1 MNALY
6 GIEPLSKE
14 IAVDLRNLLNLA
26 NLPISTTQAWEHSL
40 GNNVEIPTFTKLV
53 MFLHN
58 RLVSID
64 LIESRKPAVPVRSSI
79 QSTNHRQTTRPSGN
93 STVRGHSFH
102 STLESGS
109 IRCSLCQQNHVLRR
123 CPDFLAKDCFARK
136 VIVDRSKACINFL
149 SASHS
154 LSQCS
159 SNRNCSQCGQRH
171 HTLLQFPNAQQ
182 SPSLTPGVSR
192 QHTSDSGRSADSSTL
207 QLFSAVASHLNS
219 TTLLATALVRIVNNS
234 TGQSALV
241 RALIDHGSEG
251 TLITENIVQALR
263 LKRHP
268 VRAEITGIGNT
279 SHNQCRHSTD
289 FTIISCSGSDFNAY
303 VSSAFI
309 LRSLTDPNFIKS
321 GRIDLFIGVDIIPQ
335 LMLPDIRKGTLA
347 EPIAQNTQLGWIV
360 FGPAEAAQTTSIS
373 IRCNLANLNNTVIG
387 RSRQIA
393 LNRFHALERKLNHR
407 PDFSQKYVS
416 TIQEYFDL
424 KQIKEVKGSEE
435 EHTRINA
442 QRQLSIS
449 ACTVP
454 HHAVI
459 KDDSLTTKM
468 RVVYDASCKTS
479 NGRSLNDILCTGP
492 ALQNDLGGA
501 ILNWRFHRYVFVA
514 DITKMYRCIDMHDE
528 DAQYQR
534 ILWRDEK
541 GLIKEY
547 FSTTV
552 TFGTASAPFTAI
564 RVIHQIASDERERYP
579 LAEHVLKKEIYVDDV
594 QTGHETI
601 DEALKIRNDVIAAL
615 QSAGMELKKWA
626 SNHPDIL
633 ESIPTTDLSNSS
645 IFEIDNNDSI
655 KTLGLYWH
663 PNKDG
668 FGFNLKFPLN
678 PIFTKRSILSTVA
691 RLFDPLGYLAPVI
704 IAAKILLKEVWSFRI
719 ERKDEPPALL
729 DWDDP
734 LQDQLAE
741 RWRQLIQELPDI
753 EEIHIPRV
761 DLSGALLCTQ
771 LADWIVNQLQASHHT
786 ISVHYWSD
794 AMIVL
799 YWINGDPRRW
809 KTFVSNRIGAILEAS
824 SPSQWRHVLTQE
836 NPADCATRGLTPSQ
850 LKHHTLW
857 WNGPH
862 WLQLSEEHW
871 PVNPVQSPKSELISG
886 EQSLKH
892 IGAHISYVKRF
903 IYNTRHKK
911 ADRLTGPI
919 QVSEFQQALFALV
932 RMVQQEVYS
941 EELSRL
947 RSNKFLSKHNKL
959 SQLSPF
965 LDDEGLIRVKGRLK
979 NALQL
984 SISQRTPI
992 ILPKAHHLT
1001 ILVIRNAHHNT
1012 LHGGVQLTLSTIHQV
1027 FWIVN
1032 EFLNG
1037 QRMFHLFW
1045 KKWSADWLSHL
1056 QARPKWRHETDNLQ
1070 RNDMIIIKD
1079 DRTGPSD
1086 WKLGRIIDLHPEA
1099 DGLVRVA
1106 TIKTSTVIYKS
1117 AATNCLRLRTGAG
1130 EDLPENGLL
1139 DRQSLVDLVEARLDH
1154 IRLDVRAQDQG
1165 DGGWSLDPLIR
1176 ER

>member
-1 MNALY
+1 MALTETNYSVAWNLVVKRYNNPRLQFMYNMNALY

-40 GNNVEIPTFTKLV
+40 GNNVEIPTFTKLEV
-53 MFLHN
+53 FLHN
-58 RLVSID
+58 RL
-64 LIESRKPAVPVRSSI
+64 
-79 QSTNHRQTTRPSGN
+79 TTIPSGN

-109 IRCSLCQQNHVLRR
+109 IRCSLCQQNHVLGR

-136 VIVDRSKACINFL
+136 VIVDRSKACINCL

-171 HTLLQFPNAQQ
+171 HTLLHFPNAQQ
-182 SPSLTPGVSR
+182 SSSLTPEVSR
-192 QHTSDSGRSADSSTL
+192 QHASDSGRSAAAVQNAPST

-219 TTLLATALVRIVNNS
+219 TTLLASALVRIVNNS

-321 GRIDLFIGVDIIPQ
+321 GRIDLLIGVDIIPQ
-335 LMLPDIRKGTLA
+335 LMLPDIRKG
-347 EPIAQNTQLGWIV
+347 
-360 FGPAEAAQTTSIS
+360 
-373 IRCNLANLNNTVIG
+373 TVIG

-393 LNRFHALERKLNHR
+393 LNRFHALERTLNHR
-407 PDFSQKYVS
+407 PDFSQQYAS

-442 QRQLSIS
+442 QGQLSIS

-479 NGRSLNDILCTGP
+479 NGRSLNDILCTCP
-492 ALQNDLGGA
+492 ALQNDLGGV
-501 ILNWRFHRYVFVA
+501 ILNWRIHRYVFVA
-514 DITKMYRCIDMHDE
+514 DITKMYRCIDMHEE

-534 ILWRDEK
+534 IFWRDEK

-547 FSTTV
+547 FLTTV

-601 DEALKIRNDVIAAL
+601 DGALKIRNDVIAAL

-645 IFEIDNNDSI
+645 IFEIDNKDSI

-663 PNKDG
+663 PNKYG
-668 FGFNLKFPLN
+668 FGFNLKF
-678 PIFTKRSILSTVA
+678 SV
-691 RLFDPLGYLAPVI
+691 
-704 IAAKILLKEVWSFRI
+704 
-719 ERKDEPPALL
+719 
-729 DWDDP
+729 
-734 LQDQLAE
+734 
-741 RWRQLIQELPDI
+741 
-753 EEIHIPRV
+753 
-761 DLSGALLCTQ
+761 CTQ

-862 WLQLSEEHW
+862 WLHLSEEHW
-871 PVNPVQSPKSELISG
+871 PVKPVQSPKSELISG

-965 LDDEGLIRVKGRLK
+965 LDDEGLMRVKGRLK

-984 SISQRTPI
+984 SMSQRTPI

-1032 EFLNG
+1032 GKQAVKRILRQCVTCFKHRSSPSSQLMGDLPAHRVNPPKRAFEATGVDYTEFL
-1037 QRMFHLFW
+1037 
-1045 KKWSADWLSHL
+1045 
-1056 QARPKWRHETDNLQ
+1056 
-1070 RNDMIIIKD
+1070 
-1079 DRTGPSD
+1079 
-1086 WKLGRIIDLHPEA
+1086 
-1099 DGLVRVA
+1099 
-1106 TIKTSTVIYKS
+1106 
-1117 AATNCLRLRTGAG
+1117 
-1130 EDLPENGLL
+1130 ENGVQIGYLIC
-1139 DRQSLVDLVEARLDH
+1139 R
-1154 IRLDVRAQDQG
+1154 RAPSG
-1165 DGGWSLDPLIR
+1165 ATKLTIFSVTT
-1176 ER
+1176 

>member
-1 MNALY
+1 MAITETNYSVAWNLVVKRYNNPRLQFMYNMNALY

-40 GNNVEIPTFTKLV
+40 SNNVEIPTFTKLEV
-53 MFLHN
+53 FLHN

-136 VIVDRSKACINFL
+136 
-149 SASHS
+149 
-154 LSQCS
+154 
-159 SNRNCSQCGQRH
+159 
-171 HTLLQFPNAQQ
+171 
-182 SPSLTPGVSR
+182 
-192 QHTSDSGRSADSSTL
+192 HTSDSGRSADAVQNAPST

-268 VRAEITGIGNT
+268 VRAKITGVGST

-321 GRIDLFIGVDIIPQ
+321 GRIDLLIGVDIIPQ
-335 LMLPDIRKGTLA
+335 LMLPDIRKGTVA

-373 IRCNLANLNNTVIG
+373 IEDHFQQTHI
-387 RSRQIA
+387 RQP
-393 LNRFHALERKLNHR
+393 NG
-407 PDFSQKYVS
+407 KY
-416 TIQEYFDL
+416 L
-424 KQIKEVKGSEE
+424 IKEVKRSEE

-492 ALQNDLGGA
+492 ALQNDLGGV
-501 ILNWRFHRYVFVA
+501 ILNWRLHRYVFVA
-514 DITKMYRCIDMHDE
+514 DITKMYRCIDMHEE

-534 ILWRDEK
+534 IIWRDEK

-547 FSTTV
+547 FLTTV

-579 LAEHVLKKEIYVDDV
+579 LAEHVLKKEMYVDDV

-601 DEALKIRNDVIAAL
+601 DGALKIRNDVIAAL

-633 ESIPTTDLSNSS
+633 ESIPTTDLSN
-645 IFEIDNNDSI
+645 I
-655 KTLGLYWH
+655 
-663 PNKDG
+663 
-668 FGFNLKFPLN
+668 
-678 PIFTKRSILSTVA
+678 A
-691 RLFDPLGYLAPVI
+691 RLFDLLGYLAPVI

-719 ERKDEPPALL
+719 ERKDEPPASL

-734 LQDQLAE
+734 LPDQLAE
-741 RWRQLIQELPDI
+741 RSSETFWKEEVLGAELELMNKI
-753 EEIHIPRV
+753 N
-761 DLSGALLCTQ
+761 G
-771 LADWIVNQLQASHHT
+771 ASHIAKHQIFMKHDRPIKKRYYPRNPAT
-786 ISVHYWSD
+786 QAI
-794 AMIVL
+794 
-799 YWINGDPRRW
+799 INEQVDELLSQGL
-809 KTFVSNRIGAILEAS
+809 IE
-824 SPSQWRHVLTQE
+824 PSQPTSR
-836 NPADCATRGLTPSQ
+836 NPR
-850 LKHHTLW
+850 K
-857 WNGPH
+857 
-862 WLQLSEEHW
+862 
-871 PVNPVQSPKSELISG
+871 
-886 EQSLKH
+886 
-892 IGAHISYVKRF
+892 KR
-903 IYNTRHKK
+903 
-911 ADRLTGPI
+911 
-919 QVSEFQQALFALV
+919 
-932 RMVQQEVYS
+932 
-941 EELSRL
+941 
-947 RSNKFLSKHNKL
+947 
-959 SQLSPF
+959 
-965 LDDEGLIRVKGRLK
+965 
-979 NALQL
+979 
-984 SISQRTPI
+984 
-992 ILPKAHHLT
+992 
-1001 ILVIRNAHHNT
+1001 
-1012 LHGGVQLTLSTIHQV
+1012 
-1027 FWIVN
+1027 
-1032 EFLNG
+1032 
-1037 QRMFHLFW
+1037 
-1045 KKWSADWLSHL
+1045 
-1056 QARPKWRHETDNLQ
+1056 
-1070 RNDMIIIKD
+1070 
-1079 DRTGPSD
+1079 
-1086 WKLGRIIDLHPEA
+1086 
-1099 DGLVRVA
+1099 
-1106 TIKTSTVIYKS
+1106 TV
-1117 AATNCLRLRTGAG
+1117 
-1130 EDLPENGLL
+1130 
-1139 DRQSLVDLVEARLDH
+1139 
-1154 IRLDVRAQDQG
+1154 
-1165 DGGWSLDPLIR
+1165 
-1176 ER
+1176 

>member
-1 MNALY
+1 MALTETNYSVAWNLVVKRYNNPRLQFMYNMNALY

-14 IAVDLRNLLNLA
+14 IAVDLRNLLILA
-26 NLPISTTQAWEHSL
+26 NVCISEFRRLHIAIDSCDHWLVHHLLTKLPISATQAWEHSL
-40 GNNVEIPTFTKLV
+40 GNNVKIPTFTKLEV
-53 MFLHN
+53 FLHN

-136 VIVDRSKACINFL
+136 VIFDRSKASIALVLPTL
-149 SASHS
+149 SVNAAATETA
-154 LSQCS
+154 
-159 SNRNCSQCGQRH
+159 RNVH
-171 HTLLQFPNAQQ
+171 A
-182 SPSLTPGVSR
+182 
-192 QHTSDSGRSADSSTL
+192 SDSGRSADAVQNAPST

-321 GRIDLFIGVDIIPQ
+321 GRIDLLIGVDIIPQ
-335 LMLPDIRKGTLA
+335 LMLPDIRKGTVA

-373 IRCNLANLNNTVIG
+373 IRCNLANLNNMVIG

-393 LNRFHALERKLNHR
+393 LNRFHALERKLEHR
-407 PDFSQKYVS
+407 PDFSQQYVS

-449 ACTVP
+449 ACTAP

-492 ALQNDLGGA
+492 ALQGGGV
-501 ILNWRFHRYVFVA
+501 ILNWRLHRYVFVA
-514 DITKMYRCIDMHDE
+514 DITKMYRCIDMHEE

-534 ILWRDEK
+534 IFWRDEK

-547 FSTTV
+547 FLTTV

-594 QTGHETI
+594 HETI
-601 DEALKIRNDVIAAL
+601 DGALKIRNDVIAAL

-645 IFEIDNNDSI
+645 VFEIDNKDSI
-655 KTLGLYWH
+655 KTLGWYWH

-668 FGFNLKFPLN
+668 FGFNLKFSFN

-719 ERKDEPPALL
+719 ERKDEPPASL

-734 LQDQLAE
+734 LPDQLAE

-753 EEIHIPRV
+753 EEIHIPRWLGFDLRHV
-761 DLSGALLCTQ
+761 STLQLHMFCDGSSMAYAACAYLRASCTDGSVQVILLAARSRVTPVKPLTIPRVELSGALLCTQ

-799 YWINGDPRRW
+799 YWISGDPRRW

-862 WLQLSEEHW
+862 WLHLSEEHS

-932 RMVQQEVYS
+932 RMVQQVYS
-941 EELSRL
+941 
-947 RSNKFLSKHNKL
+947 
-959 SQLSPF
+959 
-965 LDDEGLIRVKGRLK
+965 G
-979 NALQL
+979 
-984 SISQRTPI
+984 I
-992 ILPKAHHLT
+992 I
-1001 ILVIRNAHHNT
+1001 
-1012 LHGGVQLTLSTIHQV
+1012 
-1027 FWIVN
+1027 
-1032 EFLNG
+1032 
-1037 QRMFHLFW
+1037 
-1045 KKWSADWLSHL
+1045 
-1056 QARPKWRHETDNLQ
+1056 
-1070 RNDMIIIKD
+1070 
-1079 DRTGPSD
+1079 
-1086 WKLGRIIDLHPEA
+1086 
-1099 DGLVRVA
+1099 
-1106 TIKTSTVIYKS
+1106 
-1117 AATNCLRLRTGAG
+1117 
-1130 EDLPENGLL
+1130 
-1139 DRQSLVDLVEARLDH
+1139 
-1154 IRLDVRAQDQG
+1154 
-1165 DGGWSLDPLIR
+1165 
-1176 ER
+1176 